1 MIVLVA
7 GLAALGLIVELY
19 GVAHVVGVVPRDAVA
34 LVEVV
39 VLLVIAVALEQHQE
53 DQNEGDADDAAE
65 DDADDG
71 AGRQRLVA
79 RWTCTQF
86 KQAISAF
93 QAKNLRGKLNE
104 SSVERRSITCIFHSG
119 LWR

>member
-1 MIVLVA
+1 MVLVA
-7 GLAALGLIVELY
+7 GLAALGLIVELH
-19 GVAHVVGVVPRDAVA
+19 GVDHVVGAVPRDAVA

-71 AGRQRLVA
+71 AGRQRVA
-79 RWTCTQF
+79 ARRNCNTL

-93 QAKNLRGKLNE
+93 QA
-104 SSVERRSITCIFHSG
+104 
-119 LWR
+119 